1 MIKRASPL
9 LLAVFLAFA
18 LPAAAQDL
26 LSGDSKSE
34 STADVLQK
42 LLLGKVKEKS
52 ATVSGSKAAPLATTT
67 TSERLPRKAP
77 GTGAAGQTPPD
88 TAPAKPARA
97 KPRPASQAE
106 FRPLPRLQPTAPIS
120 ASPTIQLPKPIPM
133 PSSDTP

>member
-1 MIKRASPL
+1 MINRLAAL
-9 LLAVFLAFA
+9 VLAVLLAFA

-34 STADVLQK
+34 STSDVLQK

-52 ATVSGSKAAPLATTT
+52 ATTSGTKPAPAATT

-77 GTGAAGQTPPD
+77 GGTAAGQTPSD
-88 TAPAKPARA
+88 TAPPAKPARA
-97 KPRPASQAE
+97 KPRPARQAE
-106 FRPLPRLQPTAPIS
+106 FRPLPRLQPSAPIS
-120 ASPTIQLPKPIPM
+120 ASPTIQLPRPIPM

>member
-1 MIKRASPL
+1 MTNRLVPL

-26 LSGDSKSE
+26 LSGDSKTE
-34 STADVLQK
+34 STSDVLQK

-52 ATVSGSKAAPLATTT
+52 ATTSGTKAAPIANSTTG
-67 TSERLPRKAP
+67 ERLPRKAP
-77 GTGAAGQTPPD
+77 ASAAAGQAPPD
-88 TAPAKPARA
+88 PAPAKPARA
-97 KPRPASQAE
+97 KPRPARQAE
-106 FRPLPRLQPTAPIS
+106 FRPLPRLQPSAPIS